1 MKELDFIGIGAAKC
15 ATTWAY
21 RCLLEHPQICGPYIK
36 EVNYFLTKK
45 HPLYSE
51 EEQKQ
56 KRQLFPKGIK
66 SYLGY
71 FSHCSANSIKGE
83 ISVSYMTDPGAA
95 ELIHKNF
102 PDVKI
107 LVFLRDPLKRAFS
120 FYNFAKDFMLKEKNR
135 TFEEALKN
143 NPEIYIDWG
152 MYFKHLKPYY
162 NLFPKNNIGVFFT
175 DDIKN
180 NQVNFIQGVYKFLG
194 VDRNFIPPS
203 AKKKENIASQVR
215 FPLLRKAVDFT
226 VKVIYKLRF
235 GFLINLLKKI
245 GGQKAVYYFH
255 YKINVSAVK
264 KPELNPETEKKL
276 RNLFKKDIENLERL
290 IGRNLG
296 DWR

>member
-1 MKELDFIGIGAAKC
+1 MKEPDFIGVGAAKC
-15 ATTWAY
+15 ATTWVY

-36 EVNYFLTKK
+36 EINFFLTKK
-45 HPLYSE
+45 HPLYSSE
-51 EEQKQ
+51 EFKNKEM
-56 KRQLFPKGIK
+56 LFPNGLD
-66 SYLGY
+66 SYLD
-71 FSHCSANSIKGE
+71 FFPHCPKDSIKGE
-83 ISVSYMTDPGAA
+83 ISVSYMTDPQAA
-95 ELIHKNF
+95 RLIKQSF

-107 LVFLRDPLKRAFS
+107 LVFLRNPVKRAFS

-135 TFEEALKN
+135 TFEDALKN

-215 FPLLRKAVDFT
+215 FSLLRKAVDFT
-226 VKVIYKLRF
+226 VKVVYKLRL

-255 YKINVSAVK
+255 YKINVSAIK
-264 KPELNPETEKKL
+264 KPELNPKTEKKL
-276 RNLFKKDIENLERL
+276 RNLFREDIENLERL
-290 IGRNLG
+290 IERNLD
-296 DWR
+296 DWK